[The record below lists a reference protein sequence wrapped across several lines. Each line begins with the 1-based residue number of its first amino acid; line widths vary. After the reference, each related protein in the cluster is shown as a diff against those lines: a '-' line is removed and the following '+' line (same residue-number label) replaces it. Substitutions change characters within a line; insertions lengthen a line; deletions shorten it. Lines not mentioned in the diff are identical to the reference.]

1 MRSDKTQVI
10 QILRNASKKSVL
22 ISATPIILLL
32 ALFIFLGFHGVASSD
47 DYADYAL
54 VQKMGFWGAIQET
67 YLHWGGRF
75 SSYIIVFL
83 LNPLNFGEQFG
94 PALLNT
100 FQIILFLFIPY
111 LFARILFKER
121 KFTREMIIAFS
132 LIAGFILC
140 YLPSVVELLYWFTG
154 SWVYLPGLV
163 FMLYW

>member
-75 SSYIIVFL
+75 TSYVIVFL
-83 LNPLNFGEQFG
+83 LNPLTLNLVISLMIDGSVGTINFSFV
-94 PALLNT
+94 
-100 FQIILFLFIPY
+100 IYI
-111 LFARILFKER
+111 
-121 KFTREMIIAFS
+121 
-132 LIAGFILC
+132 
-140 YLPSVVELLYWFTG
+140 
-154 SWVYLPGLV
+154 VYI
-163 FMLYW
+163 